1 MGQFIA
7 GDYPHVLVM
16 KGGRNEGTR
25 SQRFLRHKGI
35 ERGPSG
41 DSVIAIEKQTEA
53 FANEAA
59 KKRNRRL

>member
-35 ERGPSG
+35 ERGPSR
-41 DSVIAIEKQTEA
+41 DIVIAIEKQTEA
-53 FANEAA
+53 LRIEVAR
-59 KKRNRRL
+59 KRNRRL